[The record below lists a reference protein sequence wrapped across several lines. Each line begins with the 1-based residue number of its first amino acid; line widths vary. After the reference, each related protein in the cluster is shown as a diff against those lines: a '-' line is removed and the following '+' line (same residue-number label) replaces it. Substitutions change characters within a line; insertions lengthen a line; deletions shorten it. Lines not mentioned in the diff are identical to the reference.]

1 MNVKIKLLSGAL
13 GAEIKG
19 IDLTD
24 VSNENFK
31 KINDL
36 LLEHKV
42 IFFRDQPIT
51 KEQQIA
57 LAEKFGPLE
66 THAYVKG
73 LENYPEIVRIIK
85 GKVIGALGLNYFNS
99 SISHNSLPSCCSAE
113 NQWGENRHSDVS
125 YNAKPTKAVI
135 LKSLKIPPVGGDTCF
150 SNMELAWETLDP
162 KIQNKIKDKKAIH
175 SSLGAEFFIENYK
188 YMEGN
193 DKRNYDAYSN
203 EHPIVRI
210 HPETGKKILYVNW
223 TYTKQ
228 IIGLDKK
235 ESDQILKEI
244 FEHQARLDLTCRF
257 TWTENTVAIWDN
269 RSVIHYAIAD
279 FFPGRGLGYERIM
292 DRIAIEGDHPQ

>member
-1 MNVKIKLLSGAL
+1 MEVKLLSGAL
-13 GAEIKG
+13 GAEIQG

-24 VSNENFK
+24 TSDKNFD
-31 KINDL
+31 KINNL

-42 IFFRDQPIT
+42 IFFRDQPLT
-51 KEQQIA
+51 TDQHIA

-73 LENYPEIVRIIK
+73 LDGYPEIVRIIK
-85 GKVIGALGLNYFNS
+85 GK
-99 SISHNSLPSCCSAE
+99 E
-113 NQWGENRHSDVS
+113 EKNQWGENWHSDVS

-162 KIQNKIKDKKAIH
+162 IIKEKIKDKKAVH
-175 SSLGAEFFIENYK
+175 SSLGAEFFIEKYK
-188 YMEGN
+188 YMKGN
-193 DKRNYDAYSN
+193 KERNYDAYSN
-203 EHPIVRI
+203 EHPVVRT
-210 HPETGKKILYVNW
+210 HPETGKKILFVNW

-228 IIGLDKK
+228 IIGFDKK
-235 ESDQILKEI
+235 ESDQLLKKI

-257 TWTENTVAIWDN
+257 SWTKDAIAIWDN

-292 DRIAIEGDHPQ
+292 DRIAIEGDRPQ

>member
-1 MNVKIKLLSGAL
+1 MEIKLLSGAL

-24 VSNENFK
+24 VSDENFK

-51 KEQQIA
+51 KDHQVA

-73 LENYPEIVRIIK
+73 LEDYPEIVRIVK
-85 GKVIGALGLNYFNS
+85 GK
-99 SISHNSLPSCCSAE
+99 E
-113 NQWGENRHSDVS
+113 EKNQWGENWHSDVS

-135 LKSLKIPPVGGDTCF
+135 LRSLKIPPVGGDTCF

-162 KIQNKIKDKKAIH
+162 KIQDKIKNKKAVH
-175 SSLGAEFFIENYK
+175 SSLGAEFFIDNYK

-193 DKRNYDAYSN
+193 ENRNYDSYSN
-203 EHPIVRI
+203 EHPIVRT
-210 HPETGKKILYVNW
+210 HPETGKKNFI
-223 TYTKQ
+223 
-228 IIGLDKK
+228 
-235 ESDQILKEI
+235 
-244 FEHQARLDLTCRF
+244 C
-257 TWTENTVAIWDN
+257 
-269 RSVIHYAIAD
+269 
-279 FFPGRGLGYERIM
+279 
-292 DRIAIEGDHPQ
+292 

>member
-1 MNVKIKLLSGAL
+1 MEIKLLSGAL
-13 GAEIKG
+13 GAEISG

-24 VSNENFK
+24 TSDQNFK

-51 KEQQIA
+51 NEQQIA
-57 LAEKFGPLE
+57 LAGKFGPLE

-73 LENYPEIVRIIK
+73 LKDHPEIVRIIK
-85 GKVIGALGLNYFNS
+85 GK
-99 SISHNSLPSCCSAE
+99 E
-113 NQWGENRHSDVS
+113 EKNQWGENWHSDVS
-125 YNAKPTKAVI
+125 YNSKPTKAVI
-135 LKSLKIPPVGGDTCF
+135 LKSVKIPPVGGDTCF

-162 KIQNKIKDKKAIH
+162 KIQSKIINKKAVH
-175 SSLGAEFFIENYK
+175 SSLGAEFFIDNYK

-193 DKRNYDAYSN
+193 EKRNYDSYSN
-203 EHPIVRI
+203 EHPIVRT

-228 IIGLDKK
+228 IIGLKK
-235 ESDQILKEI
+235 EESDKILAEI
-244 FEHQARLDLTCRF
+244 FEHQAKLDLTCRF
-257 TWTENTVAIWDN
+257 NWTENAVAIWDN